1 MEKINRP
8 RGTADVLPS
17 HMPVWRRME
26 ETARGLCRHFHVQ
39 ELRTPI
45 FEHTELFLRGVGDT
59 TDIVEKEMYTFTD
72 KGGRS
77 ITLRP
82 EGTAGMARAILE
94 NKLYAE
100 PLPLKLFYI
109 GPMFRYERPGA
120 GRVRQHHQFGIE
132 VVGSEAPAADV
143 EVASLAMRFYEAI
156 GATDLT
162 LVVNSVGC
170 PACRPHYRQRMLDY
184 LQPRLANMC
193 GDCNHRAERNPL
205 RILDCKQSACR
216 SELQDAP
223 SIQDCLCGDCRAHF
237 DRVVRGL
244 QALRIPVEVDA
255 SLVRGLDYYT
265 RTVFEVMHGPAGNRT
280 TVSGG
285 GRYNGLF
292 AELGG
297 PDLPGVGF
305 GAGMERAALLLEQCG
320 VDVEEAAGGIDAFVI
335 PLGEDAEI
343 ACLPLID
350 TLRRQGLAVERDFA
364 GSGLKSALKRAA
376 RLGARYALLL
386 GDEELAQ
393 GQVQVKDLQ
402 NGTQESLT
410 PEQFLY
416 RIER

>member
-8 RGTADVLPS
+8 RGTVDVLPS
-17 HMPVWRRME
+17 QIPVWRRME

-45 FEHTELFLRGVGDT
+45 FEHTELFMRGVGDT
-59 TDIVEKEMYTFTD
+59 TDIVEKEMYTFND

-100 PLPLKLFYI
+100 PLPLKLSYI

-132 VVGSEAPAADV
+132 VVGSESPAVDV
-143 EVASLAMRFYEAI
+143 EVASMAMRFYEEI

-170 PACRPHYRQRMLDY
+170 PTCRPQYRQRMLDY
-184 LQPRLANMC
+184 LQPRLVHMC
-193 GDCNHRAERNPL
+193 EDCNRRAERNPL
-205 RILDCKQSACR
+205 RILDCKQSACQA
-216 SELQDAP
+216 ELVGAP
-223 SIQDCLCGDCRAHF
+223 SVLDCLCGECRTHF
-237 DRVVRGL
+237 DKVVRGL
-244 QALRIPVEVDA
+244 QTLGIPVEVDA

-265 RTVFEVMHGPAGNRT
+265 RTVFEIMHGPAGSRT

-292 AELGG
+292 AQLGG
-297 PDLPGVGF
+297 PDLSGVGF
-305 GAGMERAALLLEQCG
+305 GAGLERAILLLEQCG
-320 VDVEEAAGGIDAFVI
+320 VTVEEAKGGIDAFVI
-335 PLGEDAEI
+335 PLGEDAEF

-364 GSGLKSALKRAA
+364 GSGLKSALKRAS

-386 GDEELAQ
+386 GEAELAT
-393 GQVQVKDLQ
+393 GQVQVKDLV
-402 NGTQESLT
+402 NGTQENLT
-410 PEQFLY
+410 PEQFINSL
-416 RIER
+416 ER